1 MGMAHHPL
9 IIVLY
14 LQLTH
19 GIKLYPAGTTNMQ
32 PTKEPIVAE
41 SFDEV
46 VFTDPKEFFYQQ
58 LIRISNAHKMQS
70 TDPEVQACY
79 KRYSDE
85 DDFQKLLE
93 AQNFLS
99 KELAQVKERMKM
111 VNEDLEQVD
120 RALIEVQE
128 AKKATAA
135 SSRASAPVKAKAA
148 TAAATA
154 PTAKKAKVIPSLE
167 RE

>member
-1 MGMAHHPL
+1 
-9 IIVLY
+9 
-14 LQLTH
+14 
-19 GIKLYPAGTTNMQ
+19 MQ

-58 LIRISNAHKMQS
+58 LIRISSAPKMQS

-93 AQNFLS
+93 AQNFLN
-99 KELAQVKERMKM
+99 KELAQVKERLKM

-128 AKKATAA
+128 TKKAAAA
-135 SSRASAPVKAKAA
+135 SSRAAIAPVKTSAGV
-148 TAAATA
+148 ATA
-154 PTAKKAKVIPSLE
+154 PATAPAAKKAKVVPSSE
-167 RE
+167 